1 MSLRKFELCNLKVF
15 GGIALASAAVVLT
28 TFTTPALAEHPVTT
42 AQTVIDRVQ
51 IEDLFYD
58 YYAHIDHHDIDYDEY
73 FVADGVLDVN
83 GIVSKGSE
91 QIKDLYRRTYAQ
103 APPGST
109 AKDHL
114 LISNPRIVVN
124 GNTATAHL
132 IYTIVVNDNVKAMPR
147 FIEQGRDDSELVK
160 KGDRWFLK
168 SRVITSDSGLAG
180 IFVKPY
186 KER

>member
-83 GIVSKGSE
+83 GIVSKGS
-91 QIKDLYRRTYAQ
+91 D
-103 APPGST
+103 
-109 AKDHL
+109 
-114 LISNPRIVVN
+114 PRIVVN